1 MNNIIKED
9 NFCLIKTNKYKT
21 IELFLYFTC
30 EYDSLKKTT
39 LSLLSNFIGEY
50 SKKYSDKVKMT
61 RAKDNLYG
69 ANISCVVK
77 GKANLLS
84 FCVKYS
90 FINPKFLKDVT
101 IDDYLAYFKECLY
114 NIYFSDELL
123 VEFKRNLKDIVLRS
137 LEKPSNLAANRVNQ
151 IIAKEDK
158 DFGVYDIDCLKEIE
172 QVDLEMVK
180 KTYEELFKDYA
191 RDVYLIGDVS
201 EKLISYVK
209 TLINDKHFY
218 LKNKPIMLKEI
229 GEIIE
234 DKEVSQSNLNV
245 IYRTPYNRKHP
256 CFYAYMLGN
265 VLLGMVPTSLLFEE
279 VREKLSLCYYI
290 SIYDYK
296 NEGLVKIYTAID
308 GKNKDEVLKQISIQ
322 IKRLID
328 KDYDY
333 SKIDSARAL
342 LIDSVTSLSDSLDGY
357 VDYLY
362 TNKLNGIKCDIEEYI
377 DKVNKVTVDDI
388 ASIFKEYRH
397 VLTYMLNGVKDEE
410 SL

>member
-1 MNNIIKED
+1 MNNIVDEE

-229 GEIIE
+229 G
-234 DKEVSQSNLNV
+234 
-245 IYRTPYNRKHP
+245 
-256 CFYAYMLGN
+256 
-265 VLLGMVPTSLLFEE
+265 LF
-279 VREKLSLCYYI
+279 
-290 SIYDYK
+290 
-296 NEGLVKIYTAID
+296 
-308 GKNKDEVLKQISIQ
+308 
-322 IKRLID
+322 
-328 KDYDY
+328 
-333 SKIDSARAL
+333 
-342 LIDSVTSLSDSLDGY
+342 
-357 VDYLY
+357 
-362 TNKLNGIKCDIEEYI
+362 
-377 DKVNKVTVDDI
+377 
-388 ASIFKEYRH
+388 FK
-397 VLTYMLNGVKDEE
+397 
-410 SL
+410 

>member
-50 SKKYSDKVKMT
+50 SKKYNDKVKMT
-61 RAKDNLYG
+61 KAKDDLYG

-77 GKANLLS
+77 GKANILS
-84 FCVKYS
+84 YCVKYS

-114 NIYFSDELL
+114 NIYFSDDLL
-123 VEFKRNLKDIVLRS
+123 DEFKRNLKDTVLRS
-137 LEKPSNLAANRVNQ
+137 LDKPSNLAANRVNQ
-151 IIAKEDK
+151 IIAGEDK
-158 DFGVYDIDCLKEIE
+158 NFGVYDIDCLKEIE
-172 QVDLEMVK
+172 QVDLEMIK
-180 KTYEELFKDYA
+180 KTYEDLFNNYA

-201 EKLISYVK
+201 EKLINYVK
-209 TLINDKHFY
+209 TLKNDKHFY
-218 LKNKPIMLKEI
+218 LKNEPMMLKEI

-245 IYRTPYNRKHP
+245 VYKTPFNRKHP
-256 CFYAYMLGN
+256 YFYAYMLGN

-308 GKNKDEVLKQISIQ
+308 GKNKDKVLKQISIQ
-322 IKRLID
+322 MKRLID
-328 KDYDY
+328 KEYDY
-333 SKIDSARAL
+333 SKIDPARAL

-362 TNKLNGIKCDIEEYI
+362 TNKLNGIDCDIEKYI
-377 DKVNKVTVDDI
+377 AEVNKVTVDDI
-388 ASIFKEYRH
+388 ASCFKEYKH